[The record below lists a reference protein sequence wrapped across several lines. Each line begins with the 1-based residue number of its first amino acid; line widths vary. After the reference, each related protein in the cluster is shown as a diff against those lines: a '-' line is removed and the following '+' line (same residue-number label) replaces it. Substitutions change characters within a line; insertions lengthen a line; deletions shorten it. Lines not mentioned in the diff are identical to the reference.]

1 MPHLHIMPAHFAPSH
16 ACVRMAN
23 TGVVAIP
30 SSMSVRRAMSV
41 PSISQHWASRHPN
54 GYFHPHVV
62 AGTWLVG
69 NCLGMNIAPDLSAVW
84 QPGST
89 VFSACTLEGV
99 EVLLW
104 LVPHVYGFESLAA
117 APPVHEVSFVSSSL
131 RPPMRQRATLAPSV
145 PLVPRWWVFEE
156 VCVPG
161 SCVCGMRTL
170 PEAISLLPRR
180 LAGQALAA
188 HVDLHA
194 AVQDRLDALHV
205 ADQTGPQFEQLRL
218 ALSVLSED
226 LRPLGLL
233 RASSRAAVRVA

>member
-1 MPHLHIMPAHFAPSH
+1 
-16 ACVRMAN
+16 
-23 TGVVAIP
+23 
-30 SSMSVRRAMSV
+30 
-41 PSISQHWASRHPN
+41 
-54 GYFHPHVV
+54 
-62 AGTWLVG
+62 
-69 NCLGMNIAPDLSAVW
+69 MNIAPDLSAVW

-104 LVPHVYGFESLAA
+104 LVPHVYEFESLVA
-117 APPVHEVSFVSSSL
+117 APPVHDVSFVSSSL
-131 RPPMRQRATLAPSV
+131 RPPLRPRTAPALSV
-145 PLVPRWWVFEE
+145 PLVPRWWVFED

-161 SCVCGMRTL
+161 ACVCGMRTL

-194 AVQDRLDALHV
+194 AVQARLDVLPAT
-205 ADQTGPQFEQLRL
+205 DQVGPQVEQLRL

-233 RASSRAAVRVA
+233 RASSRAVVRVA